1 MFQHRYH
8 AVELAQLMLQ
18 VWDTHQIDVG
28 TRNINAP
35 GVTKPPPWLAQS
47 IAINMDRTTL
57 ITLTP
62 RTPYPERVVYE
73 AEGECNWVAIS
84 SYNWREEHPVNGTLF
99 RLEISDKLRRYI
111 AVTAHSFEW
120 HALRDYLLDSST
132 IILDGFYVR
141 DYDPVKQTFRYYPAQ
156 EVADKAL
163 GLVRGHR
170 WHRRRFKAV
179 RVFLKLDE
187 GGQHGHA

>member
-8 AVELAQLMLQ
+8 AVELAELMLQ

-28 TRNINAP
+28 TRNINSP
-35 GVTKPPPWLAQS
+35 GVVKPPPWLIQGTVFNAND
-47 IAINMDRTTL
+47 AAL
-57 ITLTP
+57 ITFTP

-73 AEGECNWVAIS
+73 AEGEGKWVTIS
-84 SYNWREEHPVNGTLF
+84 SYHWREEHPVNGTLF
-99 RLEISDKLRRYI
+99 RLDISHKLRRYT
-111 AVTAHSFEW
+111 AVTTQSPDW
-120 HALRDYLLDSST
+120 HAIRAYLLDSST
-132 IILDGFYVR
+132 HILDGLYVR
-141 DYDPVKQTFRYYPAQ
+141 DYDPVKQSFRYYPAQ

-187 GGQHGHA
+187 